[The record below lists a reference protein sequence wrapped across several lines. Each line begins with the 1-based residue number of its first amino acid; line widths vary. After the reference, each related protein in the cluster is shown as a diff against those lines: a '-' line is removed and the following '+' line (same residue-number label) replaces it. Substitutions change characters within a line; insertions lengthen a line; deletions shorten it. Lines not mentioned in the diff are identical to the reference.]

1 MSLRLEEDLREQ
13 SGCRDILI
21 SRIMSYFISQPDR
34 KNVKM
39 FRKKVEYFTDSCYII
54 NCVLPFSYL

>member
-1 MSLRLEEDLREQ
+1 
-13 SGCRDILI
+13 
-21 SRIMSYFISQPDR
+21 MSYFISQPDR